1 MEIEELLAELRER
14 LAELKRLGPEEGLDL
29 SHEIAKLEEKLARA
43 RNSKE
48 PDIWER
54 VRLARHPERPTSLDY
69 IKLLM
74 DDFYELHGDRL
85 SGDDGAIVGGL
96 AQFAGRTVVVVGHQ
110 KGKNPEENKL
120 RHYGMPGPG
129 GYRKALRIM
138 GLAERFGLPI
148 ISLID
153 TPGAY
158 PGREAEEHNIGGA
171 IADSIYG
178 MLQLRVPIV
187 VAIIGEGGSGGA
199 IALGVGDRVI
209 MLENAYYSVIS
220 PEGCAAILWRDRG
233 KTPEA
238 AARLKLTAPDLLELG
253 VIDELVEEPPGGAHA
268 DPQGT
273 AQRLGEAL
281 LRHLEGLEAV
291 APGELL
297 DRRRKR
303 YLQMGIYEEA
313 AAIVE
318 LASEEEADN
327 VSDRPER

>member
-1 MEIEELLAELRER
+1 
-14 LAELKRLGPEEGLDL
+14 
-29 SHEIAKLEEKLARA
+29 
-43 RNSKE
+43 
-48 PDIWER
+48 
-54 VRLARHPERPTSLDY
+54 
-69 IKLLM
+69 
-74 DDFYELHGDRL
+74 
-85 SGDDGAIVGGL
+85 
-96 AQFAGRTVVVVGHQ
+96 
-110 KGKNPEENKL
+110 
-120 RHYGMPGPG
+120 
-129 GYRKALRIM
+129 
-138 GLAERFGLPI
+138 
-148 ISLID
+148 
-153 TPGAY
+153 
-158 PGREAEEHNIGGA
+158 
-171 IADSIYG
+171 
-178 MLQLRVPIV
+178 
-187 VAIIGEGGSGGA
+187 IIGEGGSGGA

-273 AQRLGEAL
+273 AQRLDEAL